1 MKATW
6 PKIKVYNF
14 KNLSQVIQDI
24 SDCSSGRIVYVLLQ
38 LMPNLSYFIFNCLM
52 INGLHYFLY
61 LNIAFML
68 NLLSLVLVPVK
79 FINHILQS

>member
-1 MKATW
+1 
-6 PKIKVYNF
+6 
-14 KNLSQVIQDI
+14 
-24 SDCSSGRIVYVLLQ
+24 
-38 LMPNLSYFIFNCLM
+38 M